1 MKRIKASKL
10 SNEELEKTLTE
21 LRKELLRL
29 NNLRRMRTL
38 GKESGSI
45 KSVRRNIARVLT
57 ELNRRMTGAA
67 SGQKG

>member
-10 SNEELEKTLTE
+10 SDEELKKTLLD
-21 LRKELLRL
+21 LRKELMRL
-29 NNLRRMRTL
+29 NNLRAMRNL

-57 ELNRRMTGAA
+57 EIRRREIER
-67 SGQKG
+67 SKGGR